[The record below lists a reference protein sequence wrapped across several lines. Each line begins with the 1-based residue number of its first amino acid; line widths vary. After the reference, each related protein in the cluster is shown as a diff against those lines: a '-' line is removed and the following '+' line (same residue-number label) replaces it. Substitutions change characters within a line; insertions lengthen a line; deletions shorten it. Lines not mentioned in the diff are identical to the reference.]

1 MAKTYLNEENM
12 RDIIWGATLMG
23 GGGGGS
29 ISSGMMLLDSYKK
42 DHPDETL
49 SVEMIDAG
57 DMPKGTYA
65 AATAG
70 MGAPAAI
77 AGVDFSAWAANAFAV
92 LRDLAARDGKK
103 LGYNYPV
110 ELGGFST
117 FFPLLLSLKTGLPT
131 VDCDGAGR
139 AVPALETLLL
149 NVNDCPTSPL
159 GLANGDN
166 DKITIELD
174 NPLNAP
180 TAEKIGRNISAAFG
194 NMVGIS
200 GWLVNKEDIE
210 NRICTKTISLSQK
223 IGAIMRR
230 GEMPIDKRFEALSEI
245 LGMNVKIICKGRV
258 MDIQTNTHGGFD
270 YGTMT
275 VRDDRKGYNEEE
287 FRITFQNENLV
298 LNRLIDGV
306 AKPLMTVPDL
316 TCFYCIDPHG
326 QGDAEP
332 GMPLSN
338 ADARIGMEIAVAVIK
353 VDPKWFANK
362 TSPNKWWDVWAE
374 CMKNA
379 EYPGDYL
386 SYDAVEARPDK
397 D

>member
-131 VDCDGAGR
+131 VDCDGAR
-139 AVPALETLLL
+139 SC
-149 NVNDCPTSPL
+149 CPCI
-159 GLANGDN
+159 GD
-166 DKITIELD
+166 T
-174 NPLNAP
+174 AP
-180 TAEKIGRNISAAFG
+180 ER
-194 NMVGIS
+194 
-200 GWLVNKEDIE
+200 
-210 NRICTKTISLSQK
+210 Q
-223 IGAIMRR
+223 
-230 GEMPIDKRFEALSEI
+230 
-245 LGMNVKIICKGRV
+245 
-258 MDIQTNTHGGFD
+258 
-270 YGTMT
+270 
-275 VRDDRKGYNEEE
+275 
-287 FRITFQNENLV
+287 
-298 LNRLIDGV
+298 
-306 AKPLMTVPDL
+306 
-316 TCFYCIDPHG
+316 
-326 QGDAEP
+326 
-332 GMPLSN
+332 
-338 ADARIGMEIAVAVIK
+338 
-353 VDPKWFANK
+353 
-362 TSPNKWWDVWAE
+362 
-374 CMKNA
+374 
-379 EYPGDYL
+379 
-386 SYDAVEARPDK
+386 
-397 D
+397 

>member
-149 NVNDCPTSPL
+149 NVNDCPMEQSCTQQEFVAYMNAYGYDVKWEPHQKYTTYTTPENIRCRDSKLFDQTLKRENMELYFRL
-159 GLANGDN
+159 GGADYLQACREIAYDHREPTPTLEDAVCDMAGTVAAICALCEDEDSEVSDLAR
-166 DKITIELD
+166 ELYYSS
-174 NPLNAP
+174 LLLQ
-180 TAEKIGRNISAAFG
+180 E
-194 NMVGIS
+194 
-200 GWLVNKEDIE
+200 LVEWYQSRRQEQE
-210 NRICTKTISLSQK
+210 NYEEEYEQY
-223 IGAIMRR
+223 
-230 GEMPIDKRFEALSEI
+230 
-245 LGMNVKIICKGRV
+245 
-258 MDIQTNTHGGFD
+258 HGFD
-270 YGTMT
+270 MTM
-275 VRDDRKGYNEEE
+275 
-287 FRITFQNENLV
+287 
-298 LNRLIDGV
+298 
-306 AKPLMTVPDL
+306 M
-316 TCFYCIDPHG
+316 
-326 QGDAEP
+326 
-332 GMPLSN
+332 
-338 ADARIGMEIAVAVIK
+338 
-353 VDPKWFANK
+353 
-362 TSPNKWWDVWAE
+362 
-374 CMKNA
+374 
-379 EYPGDYL
+379 
-386 SYDAVEARPDK
+386 
-397 D
+397 

>member
-1 MAKTYLNEENM
+1 MATTFLNEENM

-49 SVEMIDAG
+49 SVKMIDAG
-57 DMPKGTYA
+57 DMPDGTYA

-77 AGVDFSAWAANAFAV
+77 AGVDFSQWAANAFAV
-92 LRDLAARDGKK
+92 LQDLAARDGKK

-131 VDCDGAGR
+131 IDCDGAGR

-166 DKITIELD
+166 DKITIELE
-174 NPLNAP
+174 NPLDAP
-180 TAEKIGRNISAAFG
+180 TAEKIGRNISGAFG

-200 GWLVNKEDIE
+200 GWLVDKDDIKK
-210 NRICTKTISLSQK
+210 RICTNTISLSQK
-223 IGAIMRR
+223 IGEIMRKANT
-230 GEMPIDKRFEALSEI
+230 PVCKRFEALAI
-245 LGMNVKIICKGRV
+245 DLKMDVKVICKGKV
-258 MDIQTNTHGGFD
+258 LDIQTQTHGGFD

-275 VRDDRKGYNEEE
+275 VRDDREGYNGDE
-287 FRITFQNENLV
+287 FRIIFQNENLV
-298 LNRLIDGV
+298 LNRLVDGV
-306 AKPLMTVPDL
+306 AEPLMTVPDL

-326 QGDAEP
+326 LGDAEP

-338 ADARIGMEIAVAVIK
+338 ADARVGMDIAVAVIK
-353 VDPKWFANK
+353 VDPKWFANQ
-362 TSPNKWWDVWAE
+362 TSPTKWWDVWAE
-374 CMKNA
+374 CMKTA
-379 EYPGDYL
+379 EYPGGYL
-386 SYDAVEARPDK
+386 SYDHVVARPDK

>member
-1 MAKTYLNEENM
+1 MATTHLNEENM

-29 ISSGMMLLDSYKK
+29 ISSGTLLLDSYK
-42 DHPDETL
+42 DRHPGEVLD
-49 SVEMIDAG
+49 VEMIDAT
-57 DMPKGTYA
+57 DMPANTYA

-92 LRDLAARDGKK
+92 LRDLAARDGKT
-103 LGYNYPV
+103 LAYNYPV

-117 FFPLLLSLKTGLPT
+117 FFPLLLSLQSGLPT

-200 GWLVNKEDIE
+200 GWLVDKNDIQNK
-210 NRICTKTISLSQK
+210 ICVGTISLSQQ
-223 IGAIMRR
+223 IGAILRR
-230 GEMPIDKRFEALSEI
+230 SNYPIANRFEALASE
-245 LGMNVKIICKGRV
+245 LGMQVKIICKGRIT
-258 MDIQTNTHGGFD
+258 DIHTETHGGFD

-275 VRDDRKGYNEEE
+275 VRDDRQGYHGEQ
-287 FRITFQNENLV
+287 FSIKFQNENLV
-298 LNRLIDGV
+298 LSRVDTTGNE
-306 AKPLMTVPDL
+306 PLMTVPDL
-316 TCFYCIDPHG
+316 TCFYCIDPNG
-326 QGDAEP
+326 NDNATA

-338 ADARIGMEIAVAVIK
+338 ADCRIGMDIALAVIK
-353 VDPKWFANK
+353 VDPKWFANP
-362 TSPNKWWDVWAE
+362 TSPMKWWDVWAE
-374 CMKNA
+374 CMRTA
-379 EYPGDYL
+379 EYTGPYL
-386 SYDAVEARPDK
+386 SYDNVIARPDLH
-397 D
+397 

>member
-1 MAKTYLNEENM
+1 MATTFLNEENM

-29 ISSGMMLLDSYKK
+29 ISSGMMLLESYKK
-42 DHPDETL
+42 SHPGEIL
-49 SVEMIDAG
+49 KVEMIDAD
-57 DMPKGTYA
+57 DMKKCTYA

-77 AGVDFSAWAANAFAV
+77 AAVDFSQWAANAFAV
-92 LRDLAARDGKK
+92 LQDLAARDCKK

-166 DKITIELD
+166 DKITIELE
-174 NPLNAP
+174 NPLDAP
-180 TAEKIGRNISAAFG
+180 TAEKIGRNISGAFG

-200 GWLVNKEDIE
+200 GWLVDKDDIKE
-210 NRICTKTISLSQK
+210 RICTNTISLSQK
-223 IGAIMRR
+223 IGEIMRKANT
-230 GEMPIDKRFEALSEI
+230 PVCKRFEALAI
-245 LGMNVKIICKGRV
+245 DLKMDVKVICKGKV
-258 MDIQTNTHGGFD
+258 LDIQTQTHGGFD

-275 VRDDRKGYNEEE
+275 VRDDREGYNGDE
-287 FRITFQNENLV
+287 FRIIFQNENLV
-298 LNRLIDGV
+298 LNRLVDGV
-306 AKPLMTVPDL
+306 AEPLMTVPDL

-326 QGDAEP
+326 LGDAEP

-338 ADARIGMEIAVAVIK
+338 ADARVGMDIAVAVIK
-353 VDPKWFANK
+353 VDPKWFANQ
-362 TSPNKWWDVWAE
+362 TSPTKWWDVWAE
-374 CMKNA
+374 CMKTA
-379 EYPGDYL
+379 EYPGGYL
-386 SYDAVEARPDK
+386 SYDHVVARPDK